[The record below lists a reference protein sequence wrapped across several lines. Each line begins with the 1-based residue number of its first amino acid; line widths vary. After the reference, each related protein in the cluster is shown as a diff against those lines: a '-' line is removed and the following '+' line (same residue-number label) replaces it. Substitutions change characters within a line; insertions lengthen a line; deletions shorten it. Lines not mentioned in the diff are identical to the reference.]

1 MNEETKLKSAA
12 LAWGGRMKIAI
23 VGASTLKGREL
34 KEVLEQSEFA
44 AAEIKLLDDEAL
56 VGTLDAI
63 ADEATVI
70 LAANPDSFH
79 GIDIVFF
86 AGDAAFTTTHLPA
99 AREAGCSIVDMS
111 YSAAA
116 EDAAMV
122 RAPWIEQESGARIP
136 DLAATAVTAAH
147 PAAIVIAMVLG
158 RLRRAGDLTFSVIT
172 VFEPVSEQGKR
183 GMDEL
188 HQQTLNLLSFQTMPR
203 DVYDQQVAFN
213 LVNRLG
219 QEAKTSL
226 QKLNRKIAS
235 HVSAIAGERFAIPA
249 LQVVQAPTFHS
260 HVLSFYLEAPEEWD
274 EATVSSA
281 LDGPHVQLIGEGD
294 EAPNNVNVAGQE
306 NILLTIEKDETR
318 GRGFW
323 IWAAADNLRLAALN
337 AVECASALAATR
349 PTGKVQ

>member
-1 MNEETKLKSAA
+1 MNEDTKLKSAA
-12 LAWGGRMKIAI
+12 LAWSGRMKIAI

-44 AAEIKLLDDEAL
+44 AAEIKLLDEEAL
-56 VGTLDAI
+56 AGTLDAV

-70 LAANPDSFH
+70 LAARPDSFH
-79 GIDIVFF
+79 GMDIVFF
-86 AGDAAFTTTHLPA
+86 AGEAAFTASHMQA

-111 YSAAA
+111 YAD
-116 EDAAMV
+116 DAAGSPV
-122 RAPWIEQESGARIP
+122 RAPWIEREFGAGAP
-136 DLAATAVTAAH
+136 DIGSISVASAH
-147 PAAIVIAMVLG
+147 PAAIVIATVLG

-188 HQQTLNLLSFQTMPR
+188 HQQTLNLLSFQTMPK
-203 DVYDQQVAFN
+203 DIYDQQVAFN

-219 QEAKTSL
+219 QEAKISL
-226 QKLNRKIAS
+226 QTLNRKIAG
-235 HVSAIAGERFAIPA
+235 HVTAIAGERFSAPA

-260 HVLSFYLEAPEEWD
+260 HVLSFYLEAPEAWD
-274 EATVSSA
+274 EAAIGKAVA
-281 LDGPHVQLIGEGD
+281 GPHVELVGEGD
-294 EAPNNVNVAGQE
+294 DAPNNVNVAGQG
-306 NILLTIEKDETR
+306 NILLTIKKDETR

-349 PTGKVQ
+349 PSGKVQ